1 MLTDF
6 GLELRM
12 IRLACGERILDMA
25 EKLGET
31 PAFISKLERG
41 VLVLPGGFG
50 EKVIKAYQ
58 LNKRRADQVRLAFK
72 RTRAKEKQLTAP
84 EDKSNWYFWGADEPY
99 DKINENGPFATIN
112 DAITDAKSKIRCRET
127 VFIFKACWL
136 RSDLNYHIFGFSR
149 CEINSN
155 GQAEEDD
162 IFDKIEKRINAMSDS
177 EREAMRKSIEK
188 AEEDDFF
195 SKIEN
200 TNKHEEP
207 VAFCDNSFFE
217 GIEAAEKRIQQV
229 GKTPTLIEQIPDAAW
244 KDWDRRNEDALVIDS
259 SLDEDE

>member
-6 GLELRM
+6 GLQLRM

-41 VLVLPGGFG
+41 ELVLPGGFD
-50 EKVIKAYQ
+50 EEVIKAYQ

-72 RTRAKEKQLTAP
+72 RTFAKEKLLKAP

-112 DAITDAKSKIRCRET
+112 DAITDAESKIRCRET

-136 RSDLNYHIFGFSR
+136 QSELNYDIFCYSI
-149 CEINSN
+149 CEINSDA
-155 GQAEEDD
+155 QAEEDD
-162 IFDKIEKRINAMSDS
+162 IFDKIEKRINDMSES
-177 EREAMRKSIEK
+177 EREAMRKSINLQQK
-188 AEEDDFF
+188 MGQIF
-195 SKIEN
+195 EN
-200 TNKHEEP
+200 ATKHEEP

-217 GIEAAEKRIQQV
+217 GIEAAEKRITQV
-229 GKTPTLIEQIPDAAW
+229 GKTKTLIEEMSD
-244 KDWDRRNEDALVIDS
+244 DVLDNWDRRNEDALVIDG
-259 SLDEDE
+259 SLDEDDE

>member
-1 MLTDF
+1 MLTEF
-6 GLELRM
+6 GQELRM
-12 IRLACGERILDMA
+12 IRLAYEDRILDMA

-136 RSDLNYHIFGFSR
+136 RSDLNYDIFCYSI
-149 CEINSN
+149 CEINSDA
-155 GQAEEDD
+155 QAEEDD
-162 IFDKIEKRINAMSDS
+162 IFDKIEKRINDMSES
-177 EREAMRKSIEK
+177 EREAMRKSINLQQK
-188 AEEDDFF
+188 MGQIF
-195 SKIEN
+195 EN
-200 TNKHEEP
+200 ANKHEEP
-207 VAFCDNSFFE
+207 GAFCDNSFFE
-217 GIEAAEKRIQQV
+217 GIKAAKKRIKQV
-229 GKTPTLIEQIPDAAW
+229 GKTPTLIEQIPDDAW
-244 KDWDRRNEDALVIDS
+244 KDWDRRNEDAIVFDS
-259 SLDEDE
+259 SFEDYEK

>member
-6 GLELRM
+6 GMELRM

-41 VLVLPGGFG
+41 AIVLPGGFD
-50 EKVIKAYQ
+50 EKVIAAYQ
-58 LNKRRADQVRLAFK
+58 LNRRRADQVRLAFK
-72 RTRAKEKQLTAP
+72 RTRAKEKLLKAP

-112 DAITDAKSKIRCRET
+112 DAIIDAESKIRYRET

-136 RSDLNYHIFGFSR
+136 QSGLNYHIFCYSI
-149 CEINSN
+149 CEINSDA
-155 GQAEEDD
+155 QAEEDD
-162 IFDKIEKRINAMSDS
+162 IFDKIEKRINDMSES
-177 EREAMRKSIEK
+177 EREAMQKSINLQK
-188 AEEDDFF
+188 KMGQIF
-195 SKIEN
+195 EN
-200 TNKHEEP
+200 ATKHEEP

-217 GIEAAEKRIQQV
+217 GLEAAEKRITKV
-229 GKTPTLIEQIPDAAW
+229 GKTPTLIEQIPDDAW
-244 KDWDRRNEDALVIDS
+244 KDWDQRNEDALVIDS
-259 SLDEDE
+259 ALDEDE

>member
-6 GLELRM
+6 GLELQM
-12 IRLACGERILDMA
+12 IRLACGDRILDMA

-41 VLVLPGGFG
+41 AIVLPGGFD
-50 EKVIKAYQ
+50 EKVIAAYQ
-58 LNKRRADQVRLAFK
+58 LNRRRADQVRLAFK

-99 DKINENGPFATIN
+99 DKINENGPFETMN

-155 GQAEEDD
+155 EQAEEDD
-162 IFDKIEKRINAMSDS
+162 IFDKIEKRINDMSES
-177 EREAMRKSIEK
+177 EREAMRKSINLQ
-188 AEEDDFF
+188 
-195 SKIEN
+195 EN

-217 GIEAAEKRIQQV
+217 GFEAAEKRITKV

-244 KDWDRRNEDALVIDS
+244 KDWDRRNEDALVIDNT
-259 SLDEDE
+259 DEDDE

>member
-12 IRLACGERILDMA
+12 IRLASGERILDMA

-155 GQAEEDD
+155 EQAEEDD
-162 IFDKIEKRINAMSDS
+162 IFDKIEKRINDMSES
-177 EREAMRKSIEK
+177 EREAMRKSINVR
-188 AEEDDFF
+188 EEMRQ
-195 SKIEN
+195 KTEN
-200 TNKHEEP
+200 ANKHKEP
-207 VAFCDNSFFE
+207 VAFCDNSFFD
-217 GIEAAEKRIQQV
+217 GIEAATKRITKV
-229 GKTPTLIEQIPDAAW
+229 GKTKTLIEQIPDAAW

-259 SLDEDE
+259 SFDEDE